1 MRALAAWRV
10 RGLRARA
17 VGAVARRGRGPG
29 TKVHETKAFSPFRVR
44 RARRLHLLVLHRP
57 CLDVFHVYCTRSNCR
72 KMSLLMY
79 LSQQPDA
86 RKSVLMKPHATCT
99 TQIACG

>member
-1 MRALAAWRV
+1 MRPL
-10 RGLRARA
+10 
-17 VGAVARRGRGPG
+17 ARRGSGGRG
-29 TKVHETKAFSPFRVR
+29 R
-44 RARRLHLLVLHRP
+44 RASGEGARDEGSRNKSLFPVSRSSCTQTTLACSP
-57 CLDVFHVYCTRSNCR
+57 CLDVFRVYCTRSNCRNKCR